1 MKTLS
6 EFAQEQGLEFS
17 YKAISERK
25 DDLMDSQPM
34 NHYRCT
40 LANHKGRMLIT
51 FSQGL
56 GITHDPTMADV
67 LNCIA
72 SDASGILNTQD
83 FNDWCGDYGY
93 DAYDADS
100 RRKVW
105 KIYTATKTQ
114 TAKLEA
120 LIGTDALNELA
131 FEVEQ
136 L

>member
-6 EFAQEQGLEFS
+6 EFAQEQGLTFS
-17 YKAISERK
+17 YKPLERRS
-25 DDLMDSQPM
+25 DGRMGDQPM

-40 LANHKGRMLIT
+40 LTNHKGRMLIT

-56 GITHDPTMADV
+56 GIQSSPTMNDV

-72 SDASGILNTQD
+72 LDASDVLNAPD
-83 FNDWCGDYGY
+83 FEDWASDYGY
-93 DAYDADS
+93 DTDS
-100 RRKVW
+100 RSAQKVF
-105 KIYTATKTQ
+105 KAIVRQ

-120 LIGTDALNELA
+120 LIGIDALNELA